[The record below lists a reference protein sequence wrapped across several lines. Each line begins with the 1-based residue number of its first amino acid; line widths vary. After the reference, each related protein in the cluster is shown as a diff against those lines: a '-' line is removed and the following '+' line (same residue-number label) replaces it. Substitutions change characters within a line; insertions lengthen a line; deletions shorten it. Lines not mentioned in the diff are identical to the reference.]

1 MEPKPPAQQ
10 QQQQDQTVLSN
21 IILLAKVWFAGLSD
35 AFAVGRIISIVSR
48 SPKVRT
54 TVKNCFLLNGLLL
67 LGSYFIYEYLV
78 GPGIKSI
85 LPTEKFGV
93 HYIFSTVYYVCWVYP
108 VYVFSYVVN
117 LAWYNDIAQHAFS
130 VSGHTTEDKIGDSI
144 GKKVSDIVYDL
155 GLCGCFMIVTLAIS
169 AFLSYVFS
177 LEVTADVL
185 KFIQLSWLYAF
196 YCFDCKWSLRGKWGI
211 TKRVQVFETYWV
223 YMLGFGTPFTLAFF
237 FFPYLVSNG
246 IFALLYPLFL
256 ILSVRAKPQ
265 KTDSAKYIPAQLPL
279 FWLADKLNR
288 KLFSLIGL
296 G

>member
-1 MEPKPPAQQ
+1 MQQKPPQEAQ
-10 QQQQDQTVLSN
+10 TLASN
-21 IILLAKVWFAGLSD
+21 LTLLARVWFAGILD
-35 AFAVGRIISIVSR
+35 AFAVGRIVSIVYR
-48 SPKVRT
+48 SPKVKT
-54 TVKNCFLLNGLLL
+54 TVLNCFLLNGLLL

-78 GPGIKSI
+78 GPAIKSI
-85 LPTEKFGV
+85 LPTESFGV

-130 VSGHTTEDKIGDSI
+130 VSGHKTEDQPGDNI
-144 GKKVSDIVYDL
+144 AKKVSDIVYDL
-155 GLCGCFMIVTLAIS
+155 ALCGSFMVITLALS
-169 AFLSYVFS
+169 AFLSYAFS
-177 LEVTADVL
+177 LEVTAEVF

-211 TKRVQVFETYWV
+211 TKRVQVFESYWV

-246 IFALLYPLFL
+246 VFALLYPLFL
-256 ILSVRAKPQ
+256 ILAVRAKPQ
-265 KTDSAKYIPAQLPL
+265 KTENAKYIPTHLPL

-288 KLFSLIGL
+288 KVFSLIGL